1 MTDDDPFAEPGDT
14 EKTVIRPNPLGR
26 VPRPWA
32 AAPGTAAPAE
42 GPRPDAAPPAPPAGQ
57 PDAAAGDLVLTGLNP
72 LNACAA
78 ALFAL
83 VSRVSNRAQHLDPDR
98 LRASVVAEVRAFE
111 RRALQAGIDPQTVKV
126 ARYAICAT
134 IDDVVLNT
142 PWGGQSSWTQQ
153 TLVGAFHKETVG
165 GDRFYD
171 LLARLEREPGK
182 NVDLLEFL
190 YMCLSLGFEG
200 RLRVEPNGAEKH
212 LQIRAGLARV
222 IAAQRGAVERGL
234 SPRWKGVERA
244 HRPLSAWLA
253 IWVTL
258 GALAAVLA
266 LGFFGLSWALGGA
279 TNRLLGQMTALDSG
293 VVAELQRRAPPPP
306 PPPPSEAQLEVV
318 RGFLEAEIAEG
329 LVTVL
334 DNANTITIRIT
345 GEGMFGSGSDALQ
358 PAFEA
363 PLARVAAALDGQPGP
378 VIIAGHSDSV
388 PIQTARFPSNMHLS
402 LARAESVMRGIAPEL
417 QAPERLTAEGRAD
430 AEPIAPNDTA
440 EGRARNRRI
449 EVILVKEGLG

>member
-1 MTDDDPFAEPGDT
+1 VEAPRAEPA
-14 EKTVIRPNPLGR
+14 R
-26 VPRPWA
+26 A
-32 AAPGTAAPAE
+32 AAPAE
-42 GPRPDAAPPAPPAGQ
+42 APGELA
-57 PDAAAGDLVLTGLNP
+57 LTGLNP
-72 LNACAA
+72 LNAAAA

-83 VSRVSNRAQHLDPDR
+83 VSRVSNRAQHLDPDK
-98 LRASVVAEVRAFE
+98 LRANVVAEVRAFE
-111 RRALQAGIDPQTVKV
+111 RRALTAGIDPQTVKV

-142 PWGGQSSWTQQ
+142 PWGGQSGWTQQ
-153 TLVGAFHKETVG
+153 TLVGAFHKEVVG

-182 NVDLLEFL
+182 NIDLLEFL
-190 YMCLSLGFEG
+190 YMCLALGFEG
-200 RLRVEPNGAEKH
+200 RLRVEPNGAERH
-212 LQIRAGLARV
+212 LQIRAGLART
-222 IAAQRGAVERGL
+222 IAGQRGAVERSL

-266 LGFFGLSWALGGA
+266 LGFFGLSWALGGS

-306 PPPPSEAQLEVV
+306 PPPSEAQLEVV
-318 RGFLEAEIAEG
+318 KGFLEEEIAEG

-334 DNANTITIRIT
+334 DDANTITIRIT

-358 PAFEA
+358 PAFEG
-363 PLARVAAALDGQPGP
+363 PLARVGAALDGQPGQ
-378 VIIAGHSDSV
+378 VIVAGHSDSV

-402 LARAESVMRGIAPEL
+402 LARAESVMRTIAPKL
-417 QAPERLTAEGRAD
+417 QDPARLAAEGRAD

-449 EVILVKEGLG
+449 EVILVKEGTG